1 MKHHCAHPPKA
12 GKSVREGAAQK
23 RSKSQ
28 QHPEPSSK
36 KADGGQKRGQE
47 KEVTQPAKKREKR
60 QREQSPE
67 ETGSRGTKKV
77 KLAPGKTAA
86 WQPLPASSIDHLGGM
101 MDSVILSILSK
112 SIQEKDDIQKHLN
125 LLKERL
131 LRRYRTLKVPVGK
144 LSNLKNVPSLK
155 VAEKEN
161 LSFNE
166 EAAALLQEEI
176 TTAVQTAENT
186 DENIQSL
193 QDKIQSLRN
202 RLEEAEDKAKKVFQK
217 NGTGVLSLPELPKH
231 SLTAPTLQEEI
242 LKIQDQKGILK
253 DLSTIQHSAEMK
265 NMLTLLEQAYEKVDS
280 L

>member
-36 KADGGQKRGQE
+36 KADGGKKRGQE

-77 KLAPGKTAA
+77 KLAPGKIAA

-125 LLKERL
+125 LLKE
-131 LRRYRTLKVPVGK
+131 RTLKVPVGK

-202 RLEEAEDKAKKVFQK
+202 QLEEAEDKAKKVFQK